1 LTIEIVALILE
12 TTFKPLQI
20 TCQKNYNYNTC
31 TFNEIANETLSRIAT
46 SKKITIT
53 TFCIN
58 QSGELASCA
67 QFVDLGFDPSYELE
81 GGGVADKAVGHANIS
96 CNQWKIASQR
106 WLTMMAPLSS
116 PSLTTTA

>member
-31 TFNEIANETLSRIAT
+31 TFNEIANETLSGIATT

-53 TFCIN
+53 AFCIN

-81 GGGVADKAVGHANIS
+81 GGGVADK
-96 CNQWKIASQR
+96 
-106 WLTMMAPLSS
+106 
-116 PSLTTTA
+116 